1 MGLVL
6 EEYLEGRPRHYAEVR
21 GGRMKSLRWMLIATG
36 ALVIGSLAVSLVPD
50 LYRYLKI
57 RAM

>member
-1 MGLVL
+1 
-6 EEYLEGRPRHYAEVR
+6 
-21 GGRMKSLRWMLIATG
+21 MKSLKWMLIATG
-36 ALVIGSLAVSLVPD
+36 ALAIGSLAVSLVPD